1 MTGMRL
7 WLQEPLRAFSPELSS
22 MHIGL
27 GDAGRLAKV
36 SRSVNLTSDEYLEG
50 KWCHFCAVSL

>member
-1 MTGMRL
+1 MRL
-7 WLQEPLRAFSPELSS
+7 WSQEPLRAFSPELSS
-22 MHIGL
+22 MHIGP